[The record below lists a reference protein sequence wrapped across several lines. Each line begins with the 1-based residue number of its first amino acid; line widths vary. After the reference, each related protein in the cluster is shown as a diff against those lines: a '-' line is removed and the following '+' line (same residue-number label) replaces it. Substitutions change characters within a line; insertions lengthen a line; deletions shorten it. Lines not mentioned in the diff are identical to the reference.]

1 MITSNIKLSILKTPR
16 KAKRFL
22 VLCIDLTLSIISVWL
37 AFYLRVGEFIP
48 FWEQGKEHFPLPA
61 CIAALLI
68 STLIFNYFNFYK
80 VIFRYFGSQEIIN
93 ILKACLIYGVIYS
106 IIFTIIRVEGV
117 PRTIGVI
124 QPLVF
129 FLLICFSRFFVASY
143 LGNAYENKSIKGNK
157 TQAII
162 YGAGN
167 RGYQL
172 SRSLSQ
178 NSEINIVGFFDD
190 DSSLHGNK
198 INNLDIFNPKEIDTL
213 ITSKNISE
221 IIFALDNKNNENF
234 KKAIGKLKDKNVGL
248 RILPSYDDILINNR
262 NLNNIRKLSI
272 EDILGR
278 EPISPDPKLMKIDT
292 ANKVVLV
299 SGAGG
304 SIGSQLCKEVL
315 MQTPKKLILLDHSE
329 FALYNIFQDL
339 KNLCVKDTVDIIPIL
354 GSVTEANFL
363 ERLFKKFNPQSIFHA
378 AAYKH
383 VSLVEENII
392 EGINNNVLGTLNLA
406 NIAIK
411 NNVRKFV
418 LVSTDKAVRPTS
430 IMGASKRIAEM
441 ILQALSISQKE
452 TLFTIVRFGNVL
464 GSSGSVVPLF
474 SSQIKKGGPVTVTH
488 PEVTRY
494 FMTVKEA
501 AQLVIQASAMTN
513 KIIKQ
518 SKTAPIFLLKMG
530 QPIKI
535 IDLAKLMIQLSGLT
549 VYSKKNR
556 EDSIKIKITGLGKGE
571 KLYEELLINELSYKS
586 DHPKIRYSKENF
598 LEWSEIQKK
607 LLSIEKLVAEKDEK
621 NIRKLIFNIISQT
634 TINKKN

>member
-1 MITSNIKLSILKTPR
+1 MITSNIKVCILNTPR
-16 KAKRFL
+16 KAKRFF

-37 AFYLRVGEFIP
+37 AFYLRVDEFIP
-48 FWEQGKEHFPLPA
+48 VWEQRNEHFPLPA

-80 VIFRYFGSQEIIN
+80 VIFRYFGSQEMIN
-93 ILKACLIYGVIYS
+93 ILKASLIYGIIYS

-117 PRTIGVI
+117 PRTIGII

-129 FLLICFSRFFVASY
+129 FLLICSSRFFVTSY
-143 LGNAYENKSIKGNK
+143 LEDIDENKSIKEKK

-178 NSEINIVGFFDD
+178 NSRINIVGFFDD
-190 DSSLHGNK
+190 DSSFHGSK
-198 INNLDIFNPKEIDTL
+198 INNFDIFNPKEIDTL
-213 ITSKNISE
+213 IASKNISE
-221 IIFALDNKNNENF
+221 IIFAFDNKNNDNF
-234 KKAIGKLKDKNVGL
+234 KKAIGKLEDKNLRL
-248 RILPSYDDILINNR
+248 RILSSYDDLLINNR

-278 EPISPDPKLMKIDT
+278 EPILPDPNLMKRDT

-329 FALYNIFQDL
+329 FALYNIFQEL
-339 KNLCVKDTVDIIPIL
+339 KNLCVNDTIDIIPIL
-354 GSVTEANFL
+354 GSVTEVNFL
-363 ERLFKKFNPQSIFHA
+363 EHLFKKFNPQSIFHA

-392 EGINNNVLGTLNLA
+392 EGINNNVFGTLNLA
-406 NIAIK
+406 SIAIK
-411 NNVRKFV
+411 NNVEKFV
-418 LVSTDKAVRPTS
+418 LISTDKAVRPTS
-430 IMGASKRIAEM
+430 IMGASKKIAEM
-441 ILQALSISQKE
+441 ILQALSINQKE
-452 TLFTIVRFGNVL
+452 TIFAIVRFGNVL

-488 PEVTRY
+488 PEVARY

-501 AQLVIQASAMTN
+501 AQLVIQASAMTDKVIN
-513 KIIKQ
+513 Q

-530 QPIKI
+530 PPIKI
-535 IDLAKLMIQLSGLT
+535 IDLAKLMIKLSNLT
-549 VYSKKNR
+549 INSKNNR
-556 EDSIKIKITGLGKGE
+556 GDGIKIKITGLRPGE
-571 KLYEELLINELSYKS
+571 KLKEELLIGDAFIDSM
-586 DHPKIRYSKENF
+586 HPKIGYTNEIF
-598 LEWSEIQKK
+598 IEWHEMEKTILRMKK
-607 LLSIEKLVAEKDEK
+607 LITEK
-621 NIRKLIFNIISQT
+621 NDKDIKNLIFEVVS
-634 TINKKN
+634 